1 MCYHRVT
8 GKKYDPR
15 GLMKGTNMKLNIG
28 ENIRRLRRGLDMT
41 QEQLAD
47 KLGVAYQSVSRWE
60 NGTTYPDMEF
70 LPALAGI
77 FGVTVD
83 ELIGM
88 EENKKKEQI
97 EEGFERYRELCYSD
111 EPNIEAIVSLLRE
124 LRRDCLSN
132 TAFQGHLWQ
141 LFGYVCYGA
150 NSLVRHPDVIAEL
163 RITAKEIM
171 EGNYEQWMK
180 DSTVEYMSHI
190 EDDEHIGAFL
200 DEYATTQDLTKDGL
214 LFQRYRRR
222 EQWDKFDPLRQKRLF
237 SIIHDEF
244 NHNSLWRRGDR
255 PNHVHESLQ
264 INSALLN
271 FIHNLC
277 GVTPDPAHP
286 ITGDGTVD
294 IFVDVRMDLGIRH
307 ACYLASTGDPEGAFV
322 ALEDTVSMLEKV
334 MKLEDGTILTCKS
347 ICLENMRFVL
357 RHETE
362 ENGHRFLQMHHDHY
376 EDSDYVISVFD
387 FFPINA
393 LTSPQGWEWFD
404 PIRSDPRYA
413 TYVERVKAV
422 FAPVGTES
430 T

>member
-1 MCYHRVT
+1 
-8 GKKYDPR
+8 
-15 GLMKGTNMKLNIG
+15 MKLNIG
-28 ENIRRLRRGLDMT
+28 ENIRRLRRGMDMT

-60 NGTTYPDMEF
+60 NGTTYPDMEM
-70 LPALAGI
+70 LPALSGI

-88 EENKKKEQI
+88 EESKKKEQL
-97 EEGFERYRELCYSD
+97 EEGFAKYCELCYSD
-111 EPNIEAIVSLLRE
+111 EPDIEAIVSLLRE
-124 LRRDCLSN
+124 LRRDCFSN
-132 TAFQGHLWQ
+132 IAFQGHLWQ
-141 LFGYVCYGA
+141 LFGYVRYGA
-150 NSLVRHPDVIAEL
+150 DSLVSHPDIIAEL

-171 EGNYEQWMK
+171 EGNYERWVK
-180 DSTVEYMSHI
+180 DSAVEYMSHI

-200 DEYATTQDLTKDGL
+200 DEYATEQDLTKDGL

-222 EQWDKFDPLRQKRLF
+222 EQWDKSDPLRQKRLF

-244 NHNSLWRRGDR
+244 NYNGLWRRGDR

-334 MKLEDGTILTCKS
+334 MKQEDGMILTCKS
-347 ICLENMRFVL
+347 ICLEDMRFVL
-357 RHETE
+357 QHETE
-362 ENGHRFLQMHHDHY
+362 ENGHRFLQLHHDHY

-404 PIRSDPRYA
+404 PIRNDPRYA
-413 TYVERVKAV
+413 AYVERVKAV
-422 FAPVGTES
+422 FAPVVEDKPE
-430 T
+430 